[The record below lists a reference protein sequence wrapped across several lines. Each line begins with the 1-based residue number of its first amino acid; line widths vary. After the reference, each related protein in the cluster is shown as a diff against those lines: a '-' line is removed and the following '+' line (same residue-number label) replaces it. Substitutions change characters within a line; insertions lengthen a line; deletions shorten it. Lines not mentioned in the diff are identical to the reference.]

1 MDVKPRKQII
11 CNPCFEHEIKL
22 VRLKLNSN
30 SQYFAIS
37 NLLLQRLESS
47 RDQVSGY
54 TKMVLILS
62 NVVNV
67 KIKDILS
74 SDYSLEGI
82 PTAC

>member
-1 MDVKPRKQII
+1 MMSLP
-11 CNPCFEHEIKL
+11 
-22 VRLKLNSN
+22 
-30 SQYFAIS
+30 
-37 NLLLQRLESS
+37 
-47 RDQVSGY
+47 Y

-74 SDYSLEGI
+74 SEYSLEGI

>member
-1 MDVKPRKQII
+1 M
-11 CNPCFEHEIKL
+11 
-22 VRLKLNSN
+22 
-30 SQYFAIS
+30 
-37 NLLLQRLESS
+37 LLQRLESS
-47 RDQVSGY
+47 RDQGSRY

-74 SDYSLEGI
+74 FGYSLEGI